1 MRILSILLVFIVA
14 FTACKKESN
23 DNFKGLRYN
32 KGRYTII
39 GKQNGQ
45 KAKLGEYIQ
54 YSVLMR
60 DNHNKVFVDKR
71 KKNELLR
78 EQVLRDTVFMKDLTA
93 AAEVLYN
100 LTKGDSALLYIPL
113 SDDDKTAD
121 LKNSDTLFFELK
133 VHDILDAEKMRDIVE
148 DEYLK
153 QEAEET
159 EARIKQIA
167 ADQTI
172 MKAWDDYNK
181 GKLKGKL
188 KKTKSGIKY
197 LVLEDGKGDFAKI
210 GQKVK
215 FGFYGM
221 TQKDANAFEN
231 SFGRNK
237 DLTLIVGAKQVM
249 PGWDEALQQMNEDM
263 KAVFFIP
270 AKLGFGKKGKVP
282 VIPPDADLVF
292 YIELHKIIK

>member
-1 MRILSILLVFIVA
+1 MRILSIIFVFAVA
-14 FTACKKESN
+14 FTACKKEVK
-23 DNFKGLRYN
+23 DNFKGLKYN
-32 KGRYTII
+32 KGRYEII
-39 GKQNGQ
+39 GDHNGQ
-45 KAKLGEYIQ
+45 KAKPGEYIQ

-60 DNHNKVFVDKR
+60 DNHNKIFVDKR
-71 KKNELLR
+71 GRNELLR
-78 EQVLRDTVFMKDLTA
+78 EQVIRDTSLLKDLTA
-93 AAEVLYN
+93 ATEVLYN

-113 SDDDKTAD
+113 SDDEKVAD

-167 ADQTI
+167 VDQTI

-197 LVLEDGKGDFAKI
+197 LVLENGKGDFAKI

-237 DLTLIVGAKQVM
+237 DLTLIVGAKQVI
-249 PGWDEALQQMNEDM
+249 PGWDEALQQMNEGM

-292 YIELHKIIK
+292 YIELHKIIN

>member
-1 MRILSILLVFIVA
+1 MRIYSILLIIAVTFG
-14 FTACKKESN
+14 ACSTDNRN
-23 DNFKGLRYN
+23 DLKSLKYHKGQY
-32 KGRYTII
+32 KII
-39 GKQNGQ
+39 SQHEGQ
-45 KAKLGEYIQ
+45 KAKPGEYIQ
-54 YSVLMR
+54 YGVLFK

-71 KKNELLR
+71 KKDMLLR
-78 EQVLRDTVFMKDLTA
+78 EQVIKDTTLIKDLTA

-100 LTKGDSALLYIPL
+100 LAKGDSAVLYIPL
-113 SDDDKTAD
+113 SENEKQNEI
-121 LKNSDTLFFELK
+121 KNSDTLIFELK
-133 VHDILDAEKMRDIVE
+133 VHDIFDAEKMRDIVE

-153 QEAEET
+153 QEAEAK

-197 LVLEDGKGDFAKI
+197 LILENGNGDFAKT

-231 SFGRNK
+231 SFGKDK
-237 DLTLIVGAKQVM
+237 DLTLIVGAKQVI
-249 PGWDEALQQMNEDM
+249 PGWDEALQQMNEGM

-270 AKLGFGKKGKVP
+270 AKLGFGKKGKLP

-292 YIELHKIIK
+292 YIELNKVLK